1 MAQVPSPSPLAV
13 IRDKERA
20 LAQEIRAAEE
30 HANATL
36 AAARARA
43 DTLKQQAETEG
54 MREADALYQNGLTH
68 AKEQAAAISAE
79 GEAHARA
86 LHTSGL
92 ARIGQAVDH
101 IVQFVLPRAE
111 KG

>member
-20 LAQEIRAAEE
+20 LGLEIRAAEE

-43 DTLKQQAETEG
+43 DTLKQQAEAEG
-54 MREADALYQNGLTH
+54 MREADALYQRGLAH
-68 AKEQAAAISAE
+68 AQEQAAAISAE
-79 GEAHARA
+79 GETRA
-86 LHTSGL
+86 KTLQTSGL
-92 ARIGQAVDH
+92 ARIGQAVDY
-101 IVQFVLPRAE
+101 IVQFVLPHPQ
-111 KG
+111 G